1 MEFLFLSVSRG
12 LWNAQTL
19 QTHTQQGQEKKG
31 SRLAPEPFQ
40 EHSEEECGKGAADRK
55 PRGNLTLSSAGWAHP
70 LPPPPFPQREQSNF
84 KPPYPLSVLQ
94 PRAATG
100 LLFPEDTLIHL
111 AMLGTPES
119 TGCSI
124 ARRRLGGWLHN
135 RPCHLQGRWLATPP
149 ALTLTHF

>member
-55 PRGNLTLSSAGWAHP
+55 PRGNLTLSSAGGPTLFLLLPSLRENSPISNLPIPSVCSSPGLP
-70 LPPPPFPQREQSNF
+70 LAFCFLRT
-84 KPPYPLSVLQ
+84 LSY
-94 PRAATG
+94 T
-100 LLFPEDTLIHL
+100 
-111 AMLGTPES
+111 
-119 TGCSI
+119 
-124 ARRRLGGWLHN
+124 
-135 RPCHLQGRWLATPP
+135 
-149 ALTLTHF
+149 